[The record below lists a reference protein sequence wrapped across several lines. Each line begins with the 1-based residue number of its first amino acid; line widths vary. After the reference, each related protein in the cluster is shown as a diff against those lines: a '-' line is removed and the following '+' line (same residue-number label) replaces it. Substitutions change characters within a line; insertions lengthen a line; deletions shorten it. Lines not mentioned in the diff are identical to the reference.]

1 MSMSIQSFLTNE
13 NMKLLWDVLMDNEI
27 FQNKPREFLLKINT
41 LFNENISDFYEK
53 EKTNFSSL
61 LELNKKF
68 ISLFI
73 RYIQQI
79 NSKPEIKTN
88 KSSNTFITHQEIQA
102 NRINEFEKNLNLVKQ
117 DFTNAMA
124 LPVPP
129 TPEFK
134 DKIEEPMTE
143 LELEIK
149 KTMAQRN
156 YDIEVIHNNIQTLSN
171 EFTTNSSNW
180 LKGQETSIKKEKL
193 SFTEKKIPTP
203 TPSEIPIKYIKIENN
218 NLDNSILKKDIIDL
232 NPNKEKHIS
241 WNLDL
246 STSYYNDTTYYSK
259 DKEYKKNE
267 KNEKN
272 DIINENTLFEKL
284 KKVENNSK
292 VSSED
297 SNFGK
302 RIDGLETRL
311 EKIEEMLKTII
322 DSNTTTM

>member
-1 MSMSIQSFLTNE
+1 MSNSISIQSFLTNE

-79 NSKPEIKTN
+79 NSKHEIKIN

-134 DKIEEPMTE
+134 DKIEESMTE
-143 LELEIK
+143 LEVEIK

-171 EFTTNSSNW
+171 EFTNNSSNW

-203 TPSEIPIKYIKIENN
+203 LSIKYIKIENN

-241 WNLDL
+241 WDLTTNFNDVKDNGLQKVDESNLF
-246 STSYYNDTTYYSK
+246 K
-259 DKEYKKNE
+259 
-267 KNEKN
+267 
-272 DIINENTLFEKL
+272 KL
-284 KKVENNSK
+284 KKVDIENTF
-292 VSSED
+292 EP

-322 DSNTTTM
+322 DSNHYEVKDRVK

>member
-1 MSMSIQSFLTNE
+1 MSISISIQSFLTNQ
-13 NMKLLWDVLMDNEI
+13 NMKLLWDVIMENEL
-27 FQNKPREFLLKINT
+27 FQNKSRDFLFKINT

-53 EKTNFSSL
+53 EKTKVTSL

-68 ISLFI
+68 ITLFI
-73 RYIQQI
+73 NHIQQL
-79 NSKPEIKTN
+79 NSKPN
-88 KSSNTFITHQEIQA
+88 NNNSNTFITHQEIQA

-129 TPEFK
+129 IPEFK

-143 LELEIK
+143 LEIEIK

-171 EFTTNSSNW
+171 EFGSGTNSSNW
-180 LKGQETSIKKEKL
+180 LKAQETSIKKEKL
-193 SFTEKKIPTP
+193 SFSTKKPN
-203 TPSEIPIKYIKIENN
+203 EIPVKYIKIETN

-241 WNLDL
+241 WSLE
-246 STSYYNDTTYYSK
+246 TFNDVK
-259 DKEYKKNE
+259 DKDKGLQDGDGDEFETN
-267 KNEKN
+267 
-272 DIINENTLFEKL
+272 LFNKL
-284 KKVENNSK
+284 KKVDVENAY
-292 VSSED
+292 EQ
-297 SNFGK
+297 SNFVK
-302 RIDGLETRL
+302 RIDNLETRL

-322 DSNTTTM
+322 NSNSNSAKVI

>member
-1 MSMSIQSFLTNE
+1 MSNPTFLTNE

-27 FQNKPREFLLKINT
+27 FQNKPRDFLLEINT
-41 LFNENISDFYEK
+41 LFNELISDFYEK
-53 EKTNFSSL
+53 EKTKLHSL

-68 ISLFI
+68 IILFI
-73 RYIQQI
+73 HHIQQLKSKSTN
-79 NSKPEIKTN
+79 NSRN
-88 KSSNTFITHQEIQA
+88 NTFITHQEIKA
-102 NRINEFEKNLNLVKQ
+102 NRINEFEKNLNQIKQ

-134 DKIEEPMTE
+134 DKIEEPMSE
-143 LELEIK
+143 LEIEIK

-171 EFTTNSSNW
+171 ESGTNSSNW
-180 LKGQETSIKKEKL
+180 LKAQETSIKNEKL
-193 SFTEKKIPTP
+193 SFPTK
-203 TPSEIPIKYIKIENN
+203 PIKYIKIENN

-241 WNLDL
+241 WDLDL
-246 STSYYNDTTYYSK
+246 DTFNNVK
-259 DKEYKKNE
+259 DIV
-267 KNEKN
+267 
-272 DIINENTLFEKL
+272 DIDESNLFNKL
-284 KKVENNSK
+284 KKMEVEKNYSP
-292 VSSED
+292 SD
-297 SNFGK
+297 NFVK

-322 DSNTTTM
+322 NSSDQKE

>member
-1 MSMSIQSFLTNE
+1 MSNSISIQSFLTNE

-79 NSKPEIKTN
+79 NSKHEIKTN

-134 DKIEEPMTE
+134 DKIEESMTE
-143 LELEIK
+143 LEVEIK

-171 EFTTNSSNW
+171 ESGTNSSNW
-180 LKGQETSIKKEKL
+180 FKGQ
-193 SFTEKKIPTP
+193 
-203 TPSEIPIKYIKIENN
+203 
-218 NLDNSILKKDIIDL
+218 
-232 NPNKEKHIS
+232 
-241 WNLDL
+241 
-246 STSYYNDTTYYSK
+246 
-259 DKEYKKNE
+259 
-267 KNEKN
+267 
-272 DIINENTLFEKL
+272 
-284 KKVENNSK
+284 
-292 VSSED
+292 
-297 SNFGK
+297 
-302 RIDGLETRL
+302 
-311 EKIEEMLKTII
+311 
-322 DSNTTTM
+322 